1 MNIKIAYIVSTLRTA
16 GPTNQLLNIISN
28 LDKRTFKPYVI
39 TLSPEPDESLIRSF
53 EDLNIDI
60 YSLHL
65 SRIMGLISGKRK
77 LKKLVREIQPDII
90 HSQGIRPDLMVS
102 SIHNIPKIATI
113 RNYPFDDNPSKFGKF
128 KGGIMART
136 HFKTIEKGDHVIA
149 CSKSLAERFDEIH
162 NLQMSC
168 IQNGVDTN
176 KFFPLEKNKKNMLR
190 KKLGLPANS
199 FVCLTSGG
207 LIQRKNTE
215 SLITGFQKANQTDSI
230 LLIAGDGPERAKL
243 NELANK
249 NNSIRFLNSIPNVNE
264 YLQASDLFISA
275 SFAEGLPN
283 SVLEAMACG
292 LPVVLSDIGSHK
304 ELIPE
309 GLSYDVFF
317 NPTDTDQLAELI
329 NQFPLAD
336 QIKVSNQILEY
347 CVANFSAKA
356 MSGKYQKLYKE
367 VLHVR

>member
-1 MNIKIAYIVSTLRTA
+1 L
-16 GPTNQLLNIISN
+16 
-28 LDKRTFKPYVI
+28 KRN
-39 TLSPEPDESLIRSF
+39 F
-53 EDLNIDI
+53 EDLRVNI

-90 HSQGIRPDLMVS
+90 HTQGIRPDLMVS
-102 SIHNIPKIATI
+102 GIHNIPKIATI
-113 RNYPFDDNPSKFGKF
+113 RNYPFDDNPAKFGKF
-128 KGGIMART
+128 KGGIMAKT

-149 CSKSLAERFDEIH
+149 CSKSLANKFSDQHNIH
-162 NLQMSC
+162 LPT
-168 IQNGVDTN
+168 IQNGVNTN
-176 KFFPLEKNKKNMLR
+176 KFFLLGKNKKDMLR

-207 LIQRKNTE
+207 LIQRKNTDN
-215 SLITGFQKANQTDSI
+215 LITGFVKAELADSL
-230 LLIAGDGPERAKL
+230 LLIAGDGHEMAKL

-249 NNSIRFLNSIPNVNE
+249 NSSIRFLNSIPNVNE

-292 LPVVLSDIGSHK
+292 LPVVLSDIDPHK
-304 ELIPE
+304 ELISE
-309 GLSYDVFF
+309 GLSYNVFF
-317 NPTDTDQLAELI
+317 NPTDTNQLAELI

-336 QIKVSNQILEY
+336 LSKVSNQILEH
-347 CVANFSAKA
+347 CLANFSAES
-356 MSGKYQKLYKE
+356 MSKKYQKLYKE

>member
-28 LDKRTFKPYVI
+28 LDKQIFKPYII
-39 TLSPEPDESLIRSF
+39 TLSSEPEESMIRSF
-53 EDLNIDI
+53 ENIRIDI
-60 YSLHL
+60 HSLYL

-113 RNYPFDDNPSKFGKF
+113 RNYPFDDNPAKFGKL
-128 KGGIMART
+128 KGGIMAKT
-136 HFKTIEKGDHVIA
+136 HFKTIEKGKHIIA
-149 CSKSLAERFDEIH
+149 CSNSLSNKFSDQH
-162 NLQMSC
+162 NIQLPT
-168 IQNGVDTN
+168 IQNGVNTE
-176 KFFPLEKNKKNMLR
+176 KFFPLGKNKKDMLR
-190 KKLGLPANS
+190 KKLGLAANS
-199 FVCLTSGG
+199 FICVTSGG

-215 SLITGFQKANQTDSI
+215 SLISGFVKAKQTNSL
-230 LLIAGDGPERAKL
+230 LLIAGDGPEMANL
-243 NELANK
+243 SQLAN
-249 NNSIRFLNSIPNVNE
+249 NNNTIKFLKSIDNVNE

-292 LPVVLSDIGSHK
+292 LPLILSDIDPHK
-304 ELIPE
+304 ELIPS

-317 NPTDTDQLAELI
+317 NPTDTSKLAELI
-329 NQFPLAD
+329 KQFPLAD
-336 QIKVSNQILEY
+336 QNKVSNHILEH
-347 CVANFSAKA
+347 CLANFSAKA
-356 MSGKYQKLYKE
+356 MSIKYQKLYKE